1 MEEWRGGGGIKM
13 KWVRD
18 RWEGRRQTRE
28 REVAE
33 EGRQEERRGG
43 SEIYGTTKG
52 QGEGEGGQQQQQQQE
67 GDEEM

>member
-1 MEEWRGGGGIKM
+1 M

-18 RWEGRRQTRE
+18 RWEGRRHAGE

-33 EGRQEERRGG
+33 GRREERRGG
-43 SEIYGTTKG
+43 REIYGTTKG
-52 QGEGEGGQQQQQQQE
+52 QGEGEGGRQQEQQQQE